1 MNNFEEVSSNI
12 IDLITNLHYE
22 DKDKELIKFQILYVI
37 YKMLQN
43 EQVFEEDIKVL
54 DNNVKRKIPWK
65 K

>member
-1 MNNFEEVSSNI
+1 MMNNFEEVSSDI
-12 IDLITNLHYE
+12 IDLITSLHYE

-54 DNNVKRKIPWK
+54 DDNVKRSKLI
-65 K
+65 